1 MNGKVAIIVI
11 AVIVV
16 AVVGVIYLDH
26 ESRVEYCID
35 ADDAVEVLGTVTFT
49 VTAELDEAMT
59 VTLWCDNENLT
70 EGRASVSETSP
81 PTLNL
86 LPPVTAESCFYTR
99 TAIESYAEERERQEV
114 QEGQGQSPGQVFR
127 TSGRR

>member
-26 ESRVEYCID
+26 ESRVEYSID

-59 VTLWCDNENLT
+59 VTLWCDNEKLSSILGASEWTAPKGSWEQTVTVSVPDGLT
-70 EGRASVSETSP
+70 SDGFLDRVYVEFDGREGIRV
-81 PTLNL
+81 
-86 LPPVTAESCFYTR
+86 
-99 TAIESYAEERERQEV
+99 
-114 QEGQGQSPGQVFR
+114 
-127 TSGRR
+127 